1 MILCYI
7 LDEQKLKKIFKN
19 LKMLEDYSIAIS
31 IEPNNPEFYVAR
43 AAAKISLNNFKD
55 SLKDYKK
62 AIKLNPTNSEYWNL
76 EVTCISN
83 LRNLKDQL
91 KISQKQ

>member
-31 IEPNNPEFYVAR
+31 IEPIIQNSIAR

-62 AIKLNPTNSEYWNL
+62 AIKLNQLILNIGIF